1 MSANYSALWLRVIPA
16 VALILLIGSV
26 FSPCLA
32 FEFAGEVE
40 LSMGSAFD
48 RGEQDSSKVFEAAY
62 ISQGRLPTEL
72 AFGHINGSDFSK
84 DNLDKSVNYFALGKR
99 LRYGWFFVGLG
110 FVVTD
115 QTSSRLSTNFNFK
128 SLGGVQ
134 LGPLVGK
141 VEHLSNAGI
150 AGENDGDTFF
160 SLGFRF
166 ALP

>member
-1 MSANYSALWLRVIPA
+1 MPTFCFLF
-16 VALILLIGSV
+16 LLIWVV
-26 FSPCLA
+26 FIPLNTCLA
-32 FEFAGEVE
+32 FELQGDVE
-40 LSMGSAFD
+40 FTLGSTFD
-48 RGEQDSSKVFEAAY
+48 RGKQDSSKVFGATY
-62 ISQGRLPTEL
+62 VSQGHIPTEW
-72 AFGHINGSDFSK
+72 AYGHINGSDFPRN
-84 DNLDKSVNYFALGKR
+84 NLNKSVNYFALGKR

-110 FVVTD
+110 LVVTD

-128 SLGGVQ
+128 SLGGMQ

-150 AGENDGDTFF
+150 QGENNGDTFF